1 MVDRASQYSFDKCVS
16 QHIICVHFAECFVVA
31 ATSSYI
37 SIPPPYTHLYSAGGP
52 TGEVHAVDPSS
63 GGFGE
68 KVQQI
73 LFVPD
78 DELLQADKSR
88 TALVSHFVVL
98 ESGLF
103 SELRNVPTLY
113 L

>member
-1 MVDRASQYSFDKCVS
+1 VVDRTYQYSFDKYVS
-16 QHIICVHFAECFVVA
+16 SVIHFNLIFVECFRLLA

-37 SIPPPYTHLYSAGGP
+37 SIPPPYTHLFSAGGP

-88 TALVSHFVVL
+88 AALVSHSIQAFSFFVFVSFCL
-98 ESGLF
+98 S
-103 SELRNVPTLY
+103 
-113 L
+113 

>member
-1 MVDRASQYSFDKCVS
+1 VVHRASQYSFDKCV
-16 QHIICVHFAECFVVA
+16 FAKKNQSINLWGISLKYIFSLLA

-68 KVQQI
+68 KIQQI

-88 TALVSHFVVL
+88 VALVSHLVVL
-98 ESGLF
+98 G
-103 SELRNVPTLY
+103 
-113 L
+113 

>member
-1 MVDRASQYSFDKCVS
+1 MVDHTSQHSFNKCVS
-16 QHIICVHFAECFVVA
+16 LKDLLYGFYWTFVAA

-52 TGEVHAVDPSS
+52 TGEVHAVDPLT

-78 DELLQADKSR
+78 EELLQADKSR
-88 TALVSHFVVL
+88 AALVRRFV
-98 ESGLF
+98 F
-103 SELRNVPTLY
+103 S
-113 L
+113 